1 MVMYINT
8 VYFHFNKTIY
18 KRGTSRNG
26 RNVASDASTP
36 DGLAGRG
43 GFDRGY
49 HVWLSRVALLS
60 RSRTCAAE
68 PRVTATA
75 AAYAAGP
82 RGPGLVVGHFL
93 ATFPHPRTPTK
104 GVGVARTSHAQTLR
118 ALV

>member
-1 MVMYINT
+1 MI
-8 VYFHFNKTIY
+8 F

-26 RNVASDASTP
+26 RNDASDASTP
-36 DGLAGRG
+36 DGLVGRG

-60 RSRTCAAE
+60 RSRTCAA
-68 PRVTATA
+68 TATAAAA

-82 RGPGLVVGHFL
+82 QGPELVVGHFL

-104 GVGVARTSHAQTLR
+104 GVGAARTSHAQTLR